1 MRILLLRSFAI
12 LCSLLI
18 CLNGKAQSQGRIW
31 GRVTDEQG
39 EPLVGVSVVIKGT
52 STGSTTGTTGY
63 YNLSLGNRDKAIITF
78 SYVGMKS
85 RDIPVT
91 GTTKELNVRLQS
103 DTNIDAVVI
112 QGYGRVQKREDLV
125 GSAYQ
130 VNTKDLEFKPLA
142 RIDNILDGMVPGMSV
157 QPNADY
163 PSTVRTRNNI
173 RIRGEASLSAS
184 NEPLWIVDGVPIYT
198 GDRNNQVTGFY
209 SSVSPLSFINP
220 SDVESITVLKDA
232 SEVSIYGADGSNGVI
247 LVTTKS
253 GKLNSGPTKVQAT
266 LRYGI
271 SAIDEST
278 RFKTLNGAQ
287 YMAYAKE
294 AWVNGGNDPRLFP
307 YQDNDRNSYSTTD
320 TNWSDLYYGIG
331 QDFQANISITGGNQ
345 YSANYFS
352 ISYYR
357 NNATVKGNTQQR
369 VSAMLNNTY
378 KLGKRLT
385 IRPKLAVSYNV
396 NDIFN
401 LTHEYYET
409 LPIFSPFENDGY
421 TYRLYNKYVDGLTDT
436 GEPIWKERSFTN
448 NEIPT
453 RDLNSDVQQTLNTD
467 ANLILSYEI
476 LKGLTATGQFGASFQ
491 YGWEKLYASRHTL
504 DGMVEKVPQGHSERR
519 AVSNLAWTNIWRLN
533 FDRTFCGKHHVSA
546 LAGVELSS
554 KGYNTL
560 QASGRGFLNDHV
572 QEIAYAEESTRKGS
586 SSTRTTR
593 KLSFLA
599 QVGYTYDS
607 RYSIQAS
614 MRRDGNSAFGK
625 FSRYENYFSV
635 GGAWNIHNEKFFTS
649 KTVDMLKLKASF
661 GTTGNSRVDGAQM
674 RGLGI
679 FSYGDAYSYNGII
692 GGIVST
698 PANPGITWEKT
709 YKTNLGLDISLWER
723 LSLGVEVYF
732 EKTKDMLSS
741 IRTSNVI
748 TDGSIYS
755 NIGEMSNRGIELTLN
770 STNIDHQNF
779 KWTTNFLLSHNRN
792 RIDKLYNGDPIT
804 AFSSIKAEGYDVNSY
819 YLVRWAG
826 VDPSTGDP
834 MWYDK
839 EGNLTHTYTD
849 ANRVIVGSSSPKVM
863 GSMTNTF
870 RLYNF
875 TLSFML
881 NYTIGGHAYSSIAA
895 RGTGDGYGITD
906 PSGNVSVNSLE
917 YWRQPGDVVANPR
930 ISTVSSN
937 SSSYSTRFLYNKTHI
952 RLQNLVLTYNLPKR
966 IARKIAMSSCRISFI
981 ADNLYL
987 WTPDQKRGRNSYKTV
1002 MNGYPVQ
1009 RTFSLNLDLTF

>member
-1 MRILLLRSFAI
+1 MRKLLLHSFAI

-18 CLNGKAQSQGRIW
+18 CLSGKAQSESRIS
-31 GRVTDEQG
+31 GQVTDEQG
-39 EPLVGVSVVIKGT
+39 VPLIGVSVVIRGT
-52 STGSTTGTTGY
+52 SIGTTTDTNGNF
-63 YNLSLGNRDKAIITF
+63 NLSLGTRNKAVITF
-78 SYVGMKS
+78 SYVGMKT
-85 RDIPVT
+85 RDIPVS
-91 GTTKELNVRLQS
+91 GTAQKLNVRMQS
-103 DTNIDAVVI
+103 DTDIDAVIV

-130 VNTKDLEFKPLA
+130 VNAKDLEFKPLS
-142 RIDNILDGMVPGMSV
+142 RIDNILDGMIPGMSV

-163 PSTVRTRNNI
+163 PSTVRSRNNI

-198 GDRNNQVTGFY
+198 GDKTNQITGFY
-209 SSVSPLSFINP
+209 TSVSPLSFINP
-220 SDVESITVLKDA
+220 NDVESITVLKDA

-271 SAIDEST
+271 SAIDQST
-278 RFKTLNGAQ
+278 RFKTLNGPQ

-320 TNWSDLYYGIG
+320 TDWADLYYGIG
-331 QDFQANISITGGNQ
+331 QDFLANISISGGNQ

-357 NNATVKGNTQQR
+357 NEATVKGNTQQR
-369 VSAMLNNTY
+369 VSATLNNTY

-385 IRPKLAVSYNV
+385 LRPKLAVSYNV

-421 TYRLYNKYVDGLTDT
+421 TYRLYNKYVDGLTET
-436 GEPIWKERSFTN
+436 GEPIWKERLFTN
-448 NEIPT
+448 NKIPK
-453 RDLNSDVQQTLNTD
+453 RDLNSDVQSTLNTD
-467 ANLILSYEI
+467 ANFILSYEI
-476 LKGLTATGQFGASFQ
+476 LQGLTVTGQFGASFQ
-491 YGWEKLYASRHTL
+491 YGWEKIYDSRRTL
-504 DGMVEKVPQGHSERR
+504 DGMVEKVPQGYSERR
-519 AVSNLAWTNIWRLN
+519 AVNSLAWTNIWRVN
-533 FDRTFCGKHHVSA
+533 FDRTFGKHHVSA

-554 KGYNTL
+554 KGYNTI
-560 QASGRGFLNDHV
+560 QASGRGFLNDHI
-572 QEIAYAEESTRKGS
+572 QEITYAEESTRKGS

-599 QVGYTYDS
+599 QAGYTFDS
-607 RYSIQAS
+607 RYTIQAS

-635 GGAWNIHNEKFFTS
+635 GGAWNIQNEKFFYS
-649 KTVDMLKLKASF
+649 KTIDQLKLKASY

-679 FSYGDAYSYNGII
+679 FSYGDSHGYNGII
-692 GGIVST
+692 GGVVST

-709 YKTNLGLDISLWER
+709 YKTNIGLDISLWRR
-723 LSLGVEVYF
+723 LSLDAEVYF
-732 EKTKDMLSS
+732 EHTKDMLSS
-741 IRTSNVI
+741 IQTSRVI
-748 TDGSIYS
+748 TEKSIYS
-755 NIGEMSNRGIELTLN
+755 NIGEMSNRGIELTVN
-770 STNIDHQNF
+770 STNIDHRNF
-779 KWTTNFLLSHNRN
+779 KWMTNFLLSHNRN
-792 RIDKLYNGDPIT
+792 RVEKLYNGDSIT
-804 AFSSIKAEGYDVNSY
+804 AFSSITAEGYDVNSY

-826 VDPSTGDP
+826 VDPTTGAP

-839 EGNLTHTYTD
+839 EGNLTYTYTD
-849 ANRVIVGSSSPKVM
+849 TNRVIMGNSSPKVM

-870 RLYNF
+870 RLYDF

-881 NYTIGGHAYSSIAA
+881 NYTIGGHAYSTIASHGA
-895 RGTGDGYGITD
+895 GDGYSITD
-906 PSGNVSVNSLE
+906 PSGNVSVNSLD
-917 YWRQPGDVVANPR
+917 YWRQPGDVVSNPR
-930 ISTVSSN
+930 ISTISTKSG
-937 SSSYSTRFLYNKTHI
+937 SHSTRFLYNKTNI
-952 RLQNLVLTYNLPKR
+952 RLQNLVLTYNLPQR
-966 IARKIAMSSCRISFI
+966 IARKMAMSACRISFI

-987 WTPDQKRGRNSYKTV
+987 WTPDQKRGLNSYKTV